1 MAKKTTAILSVI
13 LCCTCYVQCLKM
25 NNEILPITLSLT
37 HLHNVLLYTYLKKKN
52 RRRWW
57 IRNINQQRTQQGIY
71 NNMLKELY
79 FTDEEQ
85 FFEYTRMNT
94 RQFDYL
100 LSLVGPMLQKKSLRK
115 PLPARLRLAVTL
127 RLISIY

>member
-1 MAKKTTAILSVI
+1 MIAENIDAMRQWQRKRQR
-13 LCCTCYVQCLKM
+13 LCKLYCVVLVMQCLKM

-37 HLHNVLLYTYLKKKN
+37 HLHNVLLYTYFRKKN

-57 IRNINQQRTQQGIY
+57 VRNINQQRTQQGIY

-79 FTDEEQ
+79 FTDKEQ

-94 RQFDYL
+94 RQLDYL
-100 LSLVGPMLQKKSLRK
+100 LSLAQCCKRK
-115 PLPARLRLAVTL
+115 V
-127 RLISIY
+127 

>member
-1 MAKKTTAILSVI
+1 
-13 LCCTCYVQCLKM
+13 
-25 NNEILPITLSLT
+25 
-37 HLHNVLLYTYLKKKN
+37 
-52 RRRWW
+52 
-57 IRNINQQRTQQGIY
+57 
-71 NNMLKELY
+71 MLKELY

-85 FFEYTRMNT
+85 LFEYTRMNT

-100 LSLVGPMLQKKSLRK
+100 LSLVGPMLQKKSLKK